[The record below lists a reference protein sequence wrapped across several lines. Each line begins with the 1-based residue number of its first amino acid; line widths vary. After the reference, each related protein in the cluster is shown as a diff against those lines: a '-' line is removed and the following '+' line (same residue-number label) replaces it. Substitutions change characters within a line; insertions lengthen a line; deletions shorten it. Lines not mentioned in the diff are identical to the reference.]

1 MKKLFLALF
10 IPFLL
15 TACGANNAD
24 TPQAT
29 DVTTYKPAIAGTW
42 VLKDY
47 YDALETTKSPKDAY
61 ASLQGIV
68 SMIID
73 TTDMQGDS
81 ILVSARWNHKESY
94 LYNIYLRPGKAEHSL
109 QTAHPYNDYGTDY
122 FEVAYA
128 ISNGDTVLQMNR
140 FDNSGKQKESKTY
153 LRVTGPQG
161 PDSEPYG
168 VQYIANKVLFSGKYK
183 ATDENGKTMEVKLT
197 DDGLSSGIGTHTLY
211 YIYTDFS
218 GDELTNLDE
227 MAFDAF
233 TKTQKP
239 YIFEIKDNTILLY
252 QALQNEE
259 RTQLIRGDL
268 KYTLVKE

>member
-1 MKKLFLALF
+1 MKKLLLLLF

-15 TACGANNAD
+15 TACEAD
-24 TPQAT
+24 NT
-29 DVTTYKPAIAGTW
+29 DNQQTADVSDYKPVIAGTW
-42 VLKDY
+42 VVKDY
-47 YDALETTKSPKDAY
+47 YDALEKTKSPKEAY
-61 ASLQGIV
+61 TSLKGIV

-73 TTDMQGDS
+73 TTDMEGDS

-94 LYNIYLRPGKAEHSL
+94 LYNIYLRPGKGAHSL
-109 QTAHPYNDYGTDY
+109 QTTHPYSNYGSDYL
-122 FEVAYA
+122 EIAYT
-128 ISNGDTVLQMNR
+128 IEKGDTVLQMNR
-140 FDNSGKQKESKTY
+140 YDNAGKQKESKTY

-168 VQYIANKVLFSGKYK
+168 VQYVANKVLFSGKYK
-183 ATDENGKTMEVKLT
+183 ATDENGKTMDVELT
-197 DDGLSSGIGTHTLY
+197 DDGLVKGFGTHTLY
-211 YIYTDFS
+211 YIYTDFD

-239 YIFEIKDNTILLY
+239 YIFEIKDGNILLY
-252 QALQNEE
+252 QALQNDE